1 MELQYE
7 GRRFVC
13 GGNSHSVVLSQE
25 EMRVAKEFCKGYSDK
40 EVADHLCKSY
50 WTVKTQKKM
59 IYQKL
64 GISKD
69 TELLWW
75 MICDRLRI
83 NFDLREIR
91 KHGIE
96 ILFCFLF
103 IIMQVTCHAG
113 DLRRGCRMARRA
125 RIELRQKK

>member
-7 GRRFVC
+7 GRRLVC
-13 GGNSHSVVLSQE
+13 VGNSHSVVLSQE
-25 EMRVAKEFCKGYSDK
+25 EMRVVKEFCKGYSDK

>member
-7 GRRFVC
+7 GRRLVC

-69 TELLWW
+69 TGLLWW

>member
-7 GRRFVC
+7 GRRLVC

-25 EMRVAKEFCKGYSDK
+25 EMRVAREFCKGYSDK

-50 WTVKTQKKM
+50 WTVKTQKKT

-75 MICDRLRI
+75 MICERLRI

-113 DLRRGCRMARRA
+113 DLRRGCRMARRS

>member
-7 GRRFVC
+7 DRRLVC
-13 GGNSHSVVLSQE
+13 GVNSHSVVLSQE

-64 GISKD
+64 CISKD

>member
-1 MELQYE
+1 MELQNQD
-7 GRRFVC
+7 GGLIC
-13 GGNSHSVVLSQE
+13 GGYSHGVVLSKE
-25 EMRVAKEFCKGYSDK
+25 EMRAAKEYCKGYSDK

-75 MICDRLRI
+75 MICERLRI

-91 KHGIE
+91 KHGLE
-96 ILFCFLF
+96 ILFCVLF

-125 RIELRQKK
+125 RIELRQKR

>member
-7 GRRFVC
+7 GRRLVC

-75 MICDRLRI
+75 MICERLRI

-103 IIMQVTCHAG
+103 IIMQVTCNAG

>member
-7 GRRFVC
+7 GRRLVC
-13 GGNSHSVVLSQE
+13 RGNSHSVVLSQE

-125 RIELRQKK
+125 RIELRKKK

>member
-7 GRRFVC
+7 GRRLVC
-13 GGNSHSVVLSQE
+13 GCNSHSVVLSQE

-125 RIELRQKK
+125 RIELRKKK

>member
-7 GRRFVC
+7 GRRLVC

-125 RIELRQKK
+125 RIELRKKK

>member
-1 MELQYE
+1 MELQHQD
-7 GRRFVC
+7 GGIVC
-13 GGNSHSVVLSQE
+13 GGYPNSIVLSQE

-75 MICDRLRI
+75 MICERLRI

-103 IIMQVTCHAG
+103 IIMQVTCNAG

>member
-7 GRRFVC
+7 GRRLVC

>member
-7 GRRFVC
+7 GRRLVC

-96 ILFCFLF
+96 ILFCVLF

-125 RIELRQKK
+125 RIELRLKR